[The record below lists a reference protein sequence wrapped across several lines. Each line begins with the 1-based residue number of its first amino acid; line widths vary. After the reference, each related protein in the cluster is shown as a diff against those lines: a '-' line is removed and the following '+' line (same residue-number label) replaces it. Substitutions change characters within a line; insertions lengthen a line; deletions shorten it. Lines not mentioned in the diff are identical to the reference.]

1 MKSEAAILWGVGQ
14 PWSVE
19 ETEIDD
25 PHFGEVRVKL
35 ASSGLCHSDD
45 HGVKGDL
52 PTGLP
57 IIGGH
62 EGAGVVEAV
71 GPGVRRLKEGDH
83 VVMAFIPA
91 CGHCRWCAQ
100 GMSQLCDHGAVI
112 MDGLPL
118 TDGIAR
124 VTARG
129 QGVRQYSLLG
139 TFAPYT
145 VVHEDSCVKID
156 DDIPLHIASLVGC
169 GVTTGFGAAVHRAGV
184 VPGDTVVVVGVGGV
198 GSSAVQGARIAGA
211 ETIVAVDPVPLRRD
225 QAKLLGA
232 THAVASMDEAMPLV
246 MELTRGVMADKTIMT
261 ASLMTGDMLMPLML
275 LTRKGGR
282 ACLTSVA
289 NPAITNV
296 DVVLVDVILSQKEI
310 VGNVYGGCNP
320 FADIPKLLRLYR
332 HGLLKLDELVS
343 KTYTLEQVNEG
354 YDDLLNGRIMR
365 GMLMFDRPGS

>member
-1 MKSEAAILWGVGQ
+1 MKSKAAVLWEVGQ
-14 PWSVE
+14 PWVVE
-19 ETEIDD
+19 ETELDD
-25 PHFGEVRVKL
+25 PREGEVRVKL
-35 ASSGLCHSDD
+35 ASSGMCHSDD

-83 VVMAFIPA
+83 VVMAFMPA
-91 CGHCRWCAQ
+91 CGHCRWCAE
-100 GMSQLCDHGAVI
+100 GMSPLCDHGAVI
-112 MDGLPL
+112 MDGKPL
-118 TDGIAR
+118 TDGVPR
-124 VTARG
+124 VRARG
-129 QGVRQYSLLG
+129 QDLRQYSMLG

-145 VVHEDSCVKID
+145 VVHQDSCVKID
-156 DDIPLHIASLVGC
+156 DDLPLQIASLVGC

-184 VPGDTVVVVGVGGV
+184 KPGDTVVVVGTGGV

-211 ETIVAVDPVPLRRD
+211 EIIVAVDPIEFRRE
-225 QAKLLGA
+225 QAKLFGA
-232 THAVASMDEAMPLV
+232 THAVASMKEAMPLV
-246 MELTRGVMADKTIMT
+246 SEVTRGVMADKTILT
-261 ASLMTGDMLMPLML
+261 ASLMTSDMLMPLML

-289 NPAITNV
+289 NPSITNA
-296 DVVLVDVILSQKEI
+296 DVVLVDLILSQKEI

-332 HGLLKLDELVS
+332 SGVLKLDELVS

-354 YDDLLNGRIMR
+354 YEDLLNGRIMR
-365 GMLMFDRPGS
+365 GLVMFD

>member
-1 MKSEAAILWGVGQ
+1 MRSSAAILWEVNT

-19 ETEIDD
+19 ETELDD
-25 PHFGEVRVKL
+25 PHVGEVRIKL
-35 ASSGLCHSDD
+35 ASSGMCHSDD

-83 VVMAFIPA
+83 VVMAFMPA

-100 GMSQLCDHGAVI
+100 GLSMLCDHGAII
-112 MDGLPL
+112 MEGLPIS
-118 TDGIAR
+118 DQVPR
-124 VTARG
+124 VRARG
-129 QGVRQYSLLG
+129 EGLRQYSMLG

-156 DDIPLHIASLVGC
+156 DDIPLEIASLVGC
-169 GVTTGFGAAVHRAGV
+169 GVTTGFGAAVNRAKV
-184 VPGDTVVVVGVGGV
+184 EPGDTVVVVGTGGV

-211 ETIVAVDPVPLRRD
+211 ETIVAVDPFKYRRE

-232 THAVASMDEAMPLV
+232 THAVASMEEAMPLV
-246 MELTRGVMADKTIMT
+246 TELTRGVMADKTIMT
-261 ASLMTGDMLMPLML
+261 ASLMTGEMLMPLML

-289 NPAITNV
+289 NPSVLNADI
-296 DVVLVDVILSQKEI
+296 VLVDLILSQKEV
-310 VGNVYGGCNP
+310 VGNVFGGSNA
-320 FADIPKLLRLYR
+320 FADIPKLLSLYT
-332 HGLLKLDELVS
+332 HGLLKLDELVT
-343 KTYTLEQVNEG
+343 KTYPLDQVNEG

-365 GMLMFDRPGS
+365 GMLTFD